1 MAIIAKM
8 IQRTSTIDQI
18 PAMTVRRSWLK
29 CALRA
34 NVTMVATRPA
44 GGKTSQSITSTQ
56 TGSPWRTGAGSGAQ
70 YTGWG
75 TYTSNTVE
83 VTGES
88 EITGDIEVSFYGLGT
103 APTLTLMGGTHDG
116 AIVMARDADQAT
128 VTKANTYVQDAPEGY
143 EWVDNGNETSTLKKK
158 CVDHV
163 AVNPADGI
171 CDKCGERIGS
181 YVTVTSSGNGS
192 VSGDSVATVSGGG
205 LYQAGQSVTVSTA
218 QVSGYTFKGWFSSDQ
233 ADAVSTSLDYTFTAD
248 GKKNYNLVAVYEPAA
263 TGTGFDLEV
272 VASKFT
278 VTGFSATQ
286 RSRMNTKVKADTSVT
301 VKFTGSEHF
310 LYWINSSNKVVSKSE
325 TYTFTMVQDT
335 ELTAVYS
342 DADTTTEAMVLFLS
356 SETNGQL
363 MSSYYCNTTDP
374 IDFPHA
380 PSNLGKVFKFWSI
393 DGSTEATTDTIHAA
407 IANAKDGRVE
417 VYPVYESSGKYGVTV
432 EFVDENGTE
441 IKEPDSTTYANI
453 EIGNGKDVVAPA
465 EIDGKKFAYWQ
476 DEDGTTL
483 SYTASFYVRPT
494 KDVTLTAVYANDVV
508 AQPTLVMTEAF
519 SSMNGS
525 KYRVS
530 FTATR
535 SVPDGYT
542 IESVGILYA
551 RAENLD
557 TSSDEAI
564 KHDLVLDSEN
574 GNVKNLKGTSTTL
587 NGTTTGNI
595 NTSVSDR
602 VFYARGYLV
611 VKGSAGTQYIYTD
624 SFLYGS
630 FDSLGQ

>member
-1 MAIIAKM
+1 MKIGHGKHGQHEKAFEQQQEAFYPEH
-8 IQRTSTIDQI
+8 QR
-18 PAMTVRRSWLK
+18 
-29 CALRA
+29 
-34 NVTMVATRPA
+34 
-44 GGKTSQSITSTQ
+44 
-56 TGSPWRTGAGSGAQ
+56 
-70 YTGWG
+70 
-75 TYTSNTVE
+75 E
-83 VTGES
+83 VYFAFKLHRLMEQ
-88 EITGDIEVSFYGLGT
+88 SFYSRN
-103 APTLTLMGGTHDG
+103 
-116 AIVMARDADQAT
+116 AI
-128 VTKANTYVQDAPEGY
+128 
-143 EWVDNGNETSTLKKK
+143 
-158 CVDHV
+158 
-163 AVNPADGI
+163 
-171 CDKCGERIGS
+171 
-181 YVTVTSSGNGS
+181 
-192 VSGDSVATVSGGG
+192 
-205 LYQAGQSVTVSTA
+205 GQS
-218 QVSGYTFKGWFSSDQ
+218 QHHH
-233 ADAVSTSLDYTFTAD
+233 
-248 GKKNYNLVAVYEPAA
+248 LVV
-263 TGTGFDLEV
+263 GFDLEV

-417 VYPVYESSGKYGVTV
+417 VYPVYESSGKYGVTIK
-432 EFVDENGTE
+432 FVDENGTE
-441 IKEPDSTTYANI
+441 IKDPDSTTYANI

-465 EIDGKKFAYWQ
+465 DIDGKKFAYWQ
-476 DEDGTTL
+476 DEDGATL

-535 SVPDGYT
+535 SVPAGYT